1 MREICP
7 VNKIFPAVNLAFIL
21 TIALLVTL
29 SVKTWTHPIYP
40 QRVDGSAV
48 ARSPKNLQK
57 LDVSKPAYN
66 AGAISRI
73 VQANLFRKER
83 NEFISTKS
91 PSAKNQEVPKST
103 LPPPNLVLKG
113 VLILGGI
120 KNAFLE
126 GDYSTLEDGKVIQ
139 KKVQKKNYSLG
150 QIVGDFELIKIEKSE
165 VILDD
170 KKGQKIRLPL
180 STRPA
185 EKAILRKGNSLF
197 QKKKK
202 AESLPLTP
210 AKTNSP
216 SKIPAKAKS
225 PSKTSTETNST
236 TDTPVPVFRLS
247 GAISPPPAE
256 VFPPQV
262 HISGQ

>member
-83 NEFISTKS
+83 N
-91 PSAKNQEVPKST
+91 
-103 LPPPNLVLKG
+103 
-113 VLILGGI
+113 
-120 KNAFLE
+120 
-126 GDYSTLEDGKVIQ
+126 
-139 KKVQKKNYSLG
+139 
-150 QIVGDFELIKIEKSE
+150 
-165 VILDD
+165 
-170 KKGQKIRLPL
+170 
-180 STRPA
+180 
-185 EKAILRKGNSLF
+185 
-197 QKKKK
+197 
-202 AESLPLTP
+202 SLP
-210 AKTNSP
+210 AGAP
-216 SKIPAKAKS
+216 S
-225 PSKTSTETNST
+225 N
-236 TDTPVPVFRLS
+236 
-247 GAISPPPAE
+247 
-256 VFPPQV
+256 
-262 HISGQ
+262 